1 MKLISIAF
9 VSLALLAVPAWAQS
23 TSYPLTIQNG
33 DRAVT
38 FEKAPEKA
46 VSLNGHTTE
55 IMLTLGLAPRMVG
68 TAYNDDPILPNLKAD
83 YDNIPMLSG
92 GESYPSAEV
101 VAGTGA
107 DFAFGRLSAF
117 RDTTV
122 ATPERLKD
130 LGITSYIVQGT
141 LVKGTPESMEDVYAD
156 IENIGRIFDIQ
167 PKAAELIASMKQEIG
182 TVTAKVASV
191 GQPVKVLV
199 YDSGDKTVYTAGKAL
214 ETALIALAGG
224 ENVFADL
231 SDTWADVNFEDVV
244 ARAPDV
250 IVINDYSGDS
260 ADKKMADIK
269 ANPALATVPAV
280 QNDRFVV
287 LPLNDVF
294 EGVRNPRAI
303 ATLASGFYPDLFK

>member
-1 MKLISIAF
+1 MRLISLAF
-9 VSLALLAVPAWAQS
+9 ISLALLATPVWAQS
-23 TSYPLTIQNG
+23 TTYPLTIQNG

-38 FEKAPEKA
+38 FDKAPEKA

-55 IMLTLGLAPRMVG
+55 IMLTLGLAPHMVG
-68 TAYNDDPILPNLKAD
+68 TAYNDDPILPALEAD
-83 YDNIPMLSG
+83 YEKIPVLSG

-101 VAGTGA
+101 VTATGA

-117 RDTTV
+117 RDTAV
-122 ATPERLKD
+122 ATPDRLTQ
-130 LGITSYIVQGT
+130 LGIKSYIVQGT
-141 LVKGTPESMEDVYAD
+141 LVKGTAESMNDVYAD

-167 PKAAELIASMKQEIG
+167 PRAADLISSMEQEIDA
-182 TVTAKVASV
+182 VHAKVATV
-191 GQPVKVLV
+191 AQPVKVLV
-199 YDSGDKTVYTAGKAL
+199 YDSGDKTVYTAGLAL

-231 SDTWADVNFEDVV
+231 TDTWADVNFEDVV

-260 ADKKMADIK
+260 ADKKIADIK
-269 ANPALATVPAV
+269 SNPALATIPAV

-294 EGVRNPRAI
+294 EGVRNPRAVE
-303 ATLASGFYPDLFK
+303 TLASGFYPDLFK